1 MARNSLGGREM
12 DASLASALRIAV
24 ADPDRAAAGALALEL
39 ADRGCS
45 VQVVAHGEP
54 LSAGVRAAQVDW
66 VLLDLS
72 FGLDQL
78 RGLRAAGE
86 RVIAM
91 GPPEPARQVVASL
104 RAGARDFLPRPCE
117 TAELERV
124 LARAAAA
131 PPRSRHAGS
140 TRMRQLLDAL
150 ARVADTDVPVLITGE
165 SGSGKEHVA
174 DLLRAASRRHAG
186 PFIKVNCAA
195 LPGALLESE
204 LFGFERGAFTGAEQ
218 RKLGKF
224 ELASGGTLLLD
235 EVAELALPLQAKLL
249 QVLQESRFARLG
261 GLRDVEVDVRILAA
275 THRDL
280 RRAVQEGRFREDL
293 FHRLHGIELRVPPLR
308 ERRDEIPELAAQFL
322 RSYAR
327 QFGRPES
334 ALSGS
339 LRDALV
345 EYAWPGNVRELE
357 NLIQRRVVFGRDEP
371 LLAELSERSAA
382 RRATVGSRGELER
395 FLAGELSRVSLKRVA
410 REAAARAEGAAIAS
424 MLERTRWNRRRAA
437 QLLRVSYK
445 ALLYKMREAGL
456 GAET

>member
-1 MARNSLGGREM
+1 M
-12 DASLASALRIAV
+12 DAASGGVEVRIGV
-24 ADPDRAAAGALALEL
+24 ADPDPAAEAWLAGEL
-39 ADRGCS
+39 AARGCS
-45 VQVVAHGEP
+45 VQRLARDGD
-54 LSAGVRAAQVDW
+54 LAGSARAARLDW
-66 VLLDLS
+66 LFLDLAL
-72 FGLDQL
+72 GLDL
-78 RGLRAAGE
+78 LRALRAGGE

-91 GPPEPARQVVASL
+91 GPPAPAQRVVASL
-104 RAGARDFLPRPCE
+104 RAGARDFLPKPCE
-117 TAELERV
+117 PDELERV
-124 LARAAAA
+124 LARAGRS
-131 PPRSRHAGS
+131 PRLSARRAGS
-140 TRMRQLLDAL
+140 ARMRQLLDAL
-150 ARVADTDVPVLITGE
+150 TRVADTDVSVLITGE
-165 SGSGKEHVA
+165 SGSGKEYVA
-174 DLLRAASRRHAG
+174 DLLRAASPRHAG
-186 PFIKVNCAA
+186 PFVKVNCAA
-195 LPGALLESE
+195 LPASLLESE
-204 LFGFERGAFTGAEQ
+204 LFGFERGAFTGAER

-235 EVAELALPLQAKLL
+235 EIAELAPPLQAKLL

-261 GLRDVEVDVRILAA
+261 GERDVEVDVRILAA

-280 RRAVQEGRFREDL
+280 RRAVQQGRFREDL

-327 QFGRPES
+327 QFGRPETV
-334 ALSGS
+334 LSGS

-371 LLAELSERSAA
+371 LLAEIAERSAA
-382 RRATVGSRGELER
+382 RRATGGSHGELER
-395 FLAGELSRVSLKRVA
+395 FLAGELPRVSLKRVA
-410 REAAARAEGAAIAS
+410 REAASRAEGAAIAS

-456 GAET
+456 GAEA